1 MFEHTIDALAVSLA
15 PGRLRFT
22 AVSRLQ
28 ALERPAGAPPF
39 TARTAFA
46 ALGGDP
52 DEAAALA
59 ASLTHVAAR
68 VLERATARG
77 LRAVPLGHP
86 DYPPLLARLADAPAV
101 LWVRGEAAA
110 LALPAVAVVGS
121 RAASPEGLRAA
132 RILGEDLAAAG
143 VLVVSGLARGVDAA
157 AHEGAL
163 VSGRT
168 VAVLG
173 CGVDVAYPAEH
184 ADLSSRVAGTGAVVA
199 EFPPGTAPRA
209 HHFPL
214 RNRIISGLSLATV
227 VVEAAERSGALI
239 TARTALDQG
248 REVMA
253 MPAAVAGG
261 RNRGAHGLIR
271 DGALL
276 VESAADVLDALR
288 LLPRADP
295 GPSSV
300 PPATAP
306 DDEILR
312 ALTPGVAEAVDALAA
327 RTAWAVPALLARLAT
342 LEIDGWIER
351 LPGGRILRVAR
362 KW

>member
-1 MFEHTIDALAVSLA
+1 MFATPIDATALSLA

-22 AVSRLQ
+22 AIARLRD
-28 ALERPAGAPPF
+28 LNPASAPL
-39 TARTAFA
+39 TARQ
-46 ALGGDP
+46 
-52 DEAAALA
+52 ALA
-59 ASLTHVAAR
+59 ALIEDGAEADALARHLTGVAAR
-68 VLERATARG
+68 AIADAGARG
-77 LRAVPLGHP
+77 LQVIPLGQP
-86 DYPPLLARLADAPAV
+86 RYPSMLARLADAPAV
-101 LWVRGEAAA
+101 LWVRGQAPA
-110 LALPAVAVVGS
+110 LSLPAVAVVGS
-121 RAASPEGLRAA
+121 RAASAEGLRAA
-132 RILGEDLAAAG
+132 RLLGEGLAAAG
-143 VLVVSGLARGVDAA
+143 VVVVSGLARGIDAA

-163 VSGRT
+163 GAGRT

-173 CGVDVAYPAEH
+173 CGVDVAYPPEH
-184 ADLSSRVAGTGAVVA
+184 ADLARRVAETGAVVA

-214 RNRIISGLSLATV
+214 RNRIISGLGLAVV

-253 MPAAVAGG
+253 MPGAVAGG

-276 VESAADVLDALR
+276 VESAGDVLDALR
-288 LLPRADP
+288 LLPRAESP
-295 GPSSV
+295 AGAV
-300 PPATAP
+300 PPALAP
-306 DDEILR
+306 DDEVL
-312 ALTPGVAEAVDALAA
+312 AAMTPGLAEEIDAIAA
-327 RTAWAVPALLARLAT
+327 RIAWPAPALLARVAA
-342 LEIDGWIER
+342 LELDGWIER